1 MNDARRVGR
10 IVVRA
15 DDPSLTGHGGLV
27 VVGDLV
33 EKLDLIEL
41 VDAELARERRARPVK
56 LRRRGCSPAELVV
69 SLAECQLTGGA
80 FFDHLEDQRADSA
93 GAQLRAVPDVPSA
106 PSALQNAKRFR
117 RVHCQRIERA
127 VAAAGERLD
136 RALGRDP
143 AGPVTVD
150 LDATQ
155 ITVYGRR
162 KEGAARCRT
171 GKMSYAP
178 HIAFWAERG
187 RALTA
192 ELVGGN
198 QERLSGQECARIASR
213 ALGLLPAAHGPVT
226 MRIDSAYYAIELLH
240 RLRREN
246 TRFTVS
252 VPRNQA
258 MWSALSKIPDSAW
271 VKALEL
277 PGAEVAEI
285 PYRPGGW
292 KHEPLR
298 LIVRRVPFA
307 AEQIARLKGSRRLQ
321 TIHPEQLQMALD
333 GQLSSVYGYSF
344 ILTDI
349 PHHHTAWIEHFHRH
363 RAQIEERL
371 KDTKT
376 GQALRHLPS
385 GDINANRVWLTAS
398 LLALN
403 LTAWCC
409 DLCPAATAS
418 GQAPSKRR
426 SAATPTPCAACC
438 STSPPGSSAPADDSS
453 CAYPPATCTPTPSR
467 QRSTPSTRSR
477 RPNPRRRNPVTCHPR
492 HASPP
497 GRASATREQSQ
508 PPFVRVTVSTS
519 ARAIHLI
526 GDQQRHSQRQ
536 PQHTTIQ
543 IKQPK
548 PYSLN

>member
-1 MNDARRVGR
+1 VNDARRVGR

-33 EKLDLIEL
+33 EKLDLVEL

-56 LRRRGCSPAELVV
+56 LRRRGCSPAGLVV

-93 GAQLRAVPDVPSA
+93 GAQLRAVPEVPSA
-106 PSALQNAKRFR
+106 PAALQNAKRFR
-117 RVHCQRIERA
+117 RVHCQRVERA
-127 VAAAGERLD
+127 MASAGERLD

-143 AGPVTVD
+143 GEPVTVD
-150 LDATQ
+150 LDATVV
-155 ITVYGRR
+155 TVYGRQ
-162 KEGAARCRT
+162 KEGIARCRT
-171 GKMSYAP
+171 GEMSYAP

-213 ALGLLPAAHGPVT
+213 ALGLLPAGHGPVT

-240 RLRREN
+240 RLRREH

-252 VPRNQA
+252 VPRNSA
-258 MWSALSKIPDSAW
+258 MWAALARIPENAW
-271 VKALEL
+271 QDALDMD
-277 PGAEVAEI
+277 GAQVAETT
-285 PYRPGGW
+285 YRPGGW
-292 KHEPLR
+292 RHEPLR
-298 LIVRRVPFA
+298 LIVRRVPFT
-307 AEQIARLKGSRRLQ
+307 AERIAGLNGSRRLQ

-333 GQLSSVYGYSF
+333 GQADSVYGYSF

-349 PHHHTAWIEHFHRH
+349 PHHHTAWVEHFHRH

-385 GDINANRVWLTAS
+385 GDINANRVWLTAAM
-398 LLALN
+398 LAVN

-409 DLCPAATAS
+409 DLSPAAAAS
-418 GQAPSKRR
+418 GQATDER
-426 SAATPTPCAACC
+426 TPL
-438 STSPPGSSAPADDSS
+438 
-453 CAYPPATCTPTPSR
+453 R
-467 QRSTPSTRSR
+467 
-477 RPNPRRRNPVTCHPR
+477 R
-492 HASPP
+492 HAQTLRRILFNIPARIVRTGRRLILRLPLGHPHADTLQATLDAIYALPP
-497 GRASATREQSQ
+497 
-508 PPFVRVTVSTS
+508 P
-519 ARAIHLI
+519 
-526 GDQQRHSQRQ
+526 
-536 PQHTTIQ
+536 
-543 IKQPK
+543 
-548 PYSLN
+548 